1 MNFQYQPGNS
11 FLHRV
16 DPLNKVA
23 WMICISI
30 LVFIYQD
37 TQSHLLLFGSVILV
51 AVLLAKL
58 SLPFIFRGIRVMA
71 LFSLGFFVL
80 QIFFIPGNELLFSIG
95 SIPIYTE
102 SVDFATAI
110 TFRIITVFLSS
121 MVFVVTTDPRD
132 LVLSLTKHLKVPYRI
147 AYSLSIAL
155 RFIPTLES
163 EAKVIETAQVIRGV
177 GRQKGFQHKV
187 ANFKR
192 FTMPLLMN
200 AIRRVH
206 TTAITMEARGYGAY
220 ADRTYTRELII
231 KKQSLIFSLVSTV
244 VTIALVVTKYI

>member
-11 FLHRV
+11 FFHRV
-16 DPLNKVA
+16 DPLNKLV
-23 WMICISI
+23 WMLCISV

-37 TQSHLLLFGSVILV
+37 TMSHLFLFGSVLLV

-58 SLPFIFRGIRVMA
+58 SLPFIFRGIRALV
-71 LFSLGFFVL
+71 LFSLGFFIL
-80 QIFFIPGNELLFSIG
+80 QVFFIPGNEILFSIG
-95 SIPIYTE
+95 SIPIYQE

-132 LVLSLTKHLKVPYRI
+132 LVLSLTKHLKIPYRI

-177 GRQKGFQHKV
+177 GRQKGLKHKV

-220 ADRTYTRELII
+220 AERTYTRELIVS
-231 KKQSLIFSLVSTV
+231 KQSLVFSLASTV
-244 VTIALVVTKYI
+244 VTVALVATKFI

>member
-11 FLHRV
+11 FMHQV
-16 DPLNKVA
+16 DPLNKLA
-23 WMICISI
+23 WMICISV

-37 TQSHLLLFGSVILV
+37 TVSHLLIFG
-51 AVLLAKL
+51 AVLLVALLLARLKL
-58 SLPFIFRGIRVMA
+58 SFIFRSIWILL

-80 QIFFIPGNELLFSIG
+80 QVFFIPGSELLFSVG
-95 SIPIYTE
+95 PIAIYKE

-132 LVLSLTKHLKVPYRI
+132 LVLTLTKQLKVPYRI

-177 GRQKGFQHKV
+177 GRQKGLKHKV

-192 FTMPLLMN
+192 FTMPLMMN

-206 TTAITMEARGYGAY
+206 TTAITMEARGYGAF
-220 ADRTYTRELII
+220 AERTYTRELTIN
-231 KKQSLIFSLVSTV
+231 KGSLVFSWASAAI
-244 VTIALVVTKYI
+244 TISLVAMKFI